1 MKCPRCHSDNPDS
14 SRFCGSCAALLV
26 EEGQPSISL
35 TKTLE
40 TPIQLVTKDSLI
52 SGKYRIIE
60 EIGRGGMG
68 IVYKAE
74 DLTLK
79 RPVALKFLPAHL
91 MNSPE
96 LKERFVIEAQAAAAL
111 SHPNI
116 CVIYEVGEAKD
127 RSFIAM
133 EYVEG
138 ESLRDKIKHGPLAAE
153 EALDI
158 TAQIAAGLG
167 EAHRKGIIHRDIKSA
182 NIMMTDKGQ
191 AKVMDFGLAK
201 LRGGTS
207 LTKSQTA
214 LGTVAYMS
222 PEQARGNPVDGRTD
236 IWSLGVVLYEMMTC
250 ELPFKGEYDQAVIHS
265 ILYEQPE
272 SLTKARPDAVSGL
285 EQIIGLALAKDPANR
300 YQNMENLLEDLSAI
314 AQGLKPL
321 RAKPRPAKGRIF
333 GIRKIYI
340 YAALAVAAVLFGFN
354 VGGIQDRLL
363 GRSGAPARAIKLAV
377 LPFENLTGDPGQEY
391 FSDGLTEEMIAQL
404 GRLDPQRLSVIARTS
419 AMGYKRTAKPI
430 EQIGRELDVAYVL
443 EGSTRREGGR
453 VRITVQL
460 IRVRDQTQRWADT
473 FERELEGI
481 LALQSE
487 VAQGVAQSLA
497 IALIPTEQARLAR
510 TRVVQP
516 LAYEQYQLGRYR
528 LAERTVAGL
537 EAAVGHFER
546 AIAIDPTYAL
556 AYAGLADVHVL
567 LPFFSRGVSPAVG
580 QARAVAA
587 ANRALALDP
596 SLGQSQAALG
606 LVSEFEFQWDAAEG
620 HFRRAIALDPGYA
633 TAHHWYADM
642 LARRGRKSEALAEIR
657 KALELDPMSAI
668 INQDLGYVLT
678 LGGERE
684 AGIRQY
690 ERTLEMD
697 PAFSTTWIVLALA
710 LLEAKRF
717 EDASHALGR
726 WAELTGNDPAKF
738 RQFADAAAA
747 YARSGVPQPVPAS
760 IDIAY
765 MALLYAVPQFYMA
778 LGQKER
784 ALDALERAY
793 EQGFFSAV
801 SSVLSPL
808 FDSVRTDPRFLALL
822 KKTGLE
828 SRDRD

>member
-1 MKCPRCHSDNPDS
+1 MNCPRCHSDNPDT
-14 SRFCGSCAALLV
+14 SRFCGNCATVLV
-26 EEGQPSISL
+26 EAGQPSISL

-40 TPIQLVTKDSLI
+40 TPIQLLTKDSLI

-116 CVIYEVGEAKD
+116 CVIYEVGEAED

-138 ESLRDKIKHGPLAAE
+138 ESLRDKIKRGPLAAA

-158 TAQIAAGLG
+158 AAQIAAGLG

-182 NIMMTDKGQ
+182 NSMVTAKGQ

-300 YQNMENLLEDLSAI
+300 YHTMENLLEDLSAI
-314 AQGLKPL
+314 AAGLKPL
-321 RAKPRPAKGRIF
+321 RAKLRPAKGRIF
-333 GIRKIYI
+333 GIRKIYV

-363 GRSGAPARAIKLAV
+363 GRSGAPARAVKMAV

-391 FSDGLTEEMIAQL
+391 FSDGLTEEMISQL

-419 AMGYKRTAKPI
+419 AMGYKRTKKPI

-460 IRVRDQTQRWADT
+460 IRVRDQTQHWADS

-516 LAYEQYQLGRYR
+516 VAYEQYQLGRYR

-537 EAAVGHFER
+537 QAAVGHFER

-556 AYAGLADVHVL
+556 AYAGLADVQVL
-567 LPFFSRGVSPAVG
+567 LPFFSSDVPPAVG
-580 QARAVAA
+580 RARAVAA
-587 ANRALALDP
+587 ANRALALDS
-596 SLGQSQAALG
+596 SLGQSHAALG
-606 LVSEFEFQWDAAEG
+606 LVSEFEFQWEPAEA

-657 KALELDPMSAI
+657 KALELDPLSTI

-697 PAFSTTWIVLALA
+697 PAFSTTWIVLAFA
-710 LLEAKRF
+710 LLEAGRF
-717 EDASHALGR
+717 EDASRALSR
-726 WAELTGNDPAKF
+726 WAELTGQDPVKF
-738 RQFADAAAA
+738 RQLVDAAAA
-747 YARSGVPQPVPAS
+747 YARSGAPQPVPAG
-760 IDIAY
+760 ID
-765 MALLYAVPQFYMA
+765 MAHISPPYAVPQFYII
-778 LGQKER
+778 LGQKEL

-793 EQGFFSAV
+793 EQGTFSAV
-801 SSVLSPL
+801 MSILGPL
-808 FDSVRTDPRFLALL
+808 FDSIRTDPRFLAIL
-822 KKTGLE
+822 KKIGLE
-828 SRDRD
+828 SRNRD

>member
-1 MKCPRCHSDNPDS
+1 MKCPRCHSDNPDT
-14 SRFCGSCAALLV
+14 SRFCGNCATVLV
-26 EEGQPSISL
+26 EAGQPSISL

-40 TPIQLVTKDSLI
+40 TPIQLLTKDSLI

-116 CVIYEVGEAKD
+116 CVIYEVGEAED

-138 ESLRDKIKHGPLAAE
+138 ESLRDKIKRGPLAAE

-158 TAQIAAGLG
+158 TTQIAAGLG

-182 NIMMTDKGQ
+182 NIMVTDKGQ

-207 LTKSQTA
+207 LTKSQTT

-222 PEQARGNPVDGRTD
+222 PEQARGDPVDGRTD

-250 ELPFKGEYDQAVIHS
+250 ELPFKGEYDQAMIHS

-300 YQNMENLLEDLSAI
+300 YQTMENLLEDLSAI
-314 AQGLKPL
+314 AAGLKPL

-333 GIRKIYI
+333 GIRKIYV
-340 YAALAVAAVLFGFN
+340 YAALAVAAVLFVFN
-354 VGGIQDRLL
+354 VGSIRDRLL

-516 LAYEQYQLGRYR
+516 VAYEQYQLGRYR

-537 EAAVGHFER
+537 QAAIGHFER

-556 AYAGLADVHVL
+556 AYAGLADVQVL
-567 LPFFSRGVSPAVG
+567 LPFFSSDVPPAVG
-580 QARAVAA
+580 RARAVAA

-596 SLGQSQAALG
+596 SLGQSHAALG
-606 LVSEFEFQWDAAEG
+606 LVSEYEFQWDAAEG
-620 HFRRAIALDPGYA
+620 HFRRAIALDAGYA

-657 KALELDPMSAI
+657 KALELDPLSAI

-678 LGGERE
+678 LAGERD

-690 ERTLEMD
+690 ERTLELD
-697 PAFSTTWIVLALA
+697 PAFSATWIVLAFT
-710 LLEAKRF
+710 LLEAGRF
-717 EDASHALGR
+717 EDASHALSH
-726 WAELTGNDPAKF
+726 WAELSGYDPVKF
-738 RQFADAAAA
+738 RQLADAAAA
-747 YARSGVPQPVPAS
+747 HARSGAPQPVPAG
-760 IDIAY
+760 ID
-765 MALLYAVPQFYMA
+765 MAQMVPPYAIPQFYMA

-793 EQGFFSAV
+793 EQGTFSAV

-808 FDSVRTDPRFLALL
+808 FDSIRADPRFLALL

-828 SRDRD
+828 SRNRD

>member
-1 MKCPRCHSDNPDS
+1 
-14 SRFCGSCAALLV
+14 L
-26 EEGQPSISL
+26 
-35 TKTLE
+35 
-40 TPIQLVTKDSLI
+40 TKDSLI

-68 IVYKAE
+68 VVYKAE

-91 MNSPE
+91 MNSSE

-116 CVIYEVGEAKD
+116 CVIYEVGEAED

-138 ESLRDKIKHGPLAAE
+138 ESLRDKIKRGPLAAE

-158 TAQIAAGLG
+158 AAQIATGLG

-182 NIMMTDKGQ
+182 NIMVTDKGQ

-207 LTKSQTA
+207 LTKSQTT

-222 PEQARGNPVDGRTD
+222 PEQARGDPLDGRTD

-250 ELPFKGEYDQAVIHS
+250 ELPFKGEYDQAMIHS
-265 ILYEQPE
+265 ILYEKPE

-300 YQNMENLLEDLSAI
+300 YQTMENLSEDLSAI
-314 AQGLKPL
+314 ASGLKPL
-321 RAKPRPAKGRIF
+321 RAKPRPGKGRIF
-333 GIRKIYI
+333 GIRKVYV
-340 YAALAVAAVLFGFN
+340 YAALALAVVLFGFN
-354 VGGIQDRLL
+354 VGGIRDRLL
-363 GRSGAPARAIKLAV
+363 GRSGAPPRAIKLAV

-460 IRVRDQTQRWADT
+460 IRVRDQTQHWADT
-473 FERELEGI
+473 FERELESI

-497 IALIPTEQARLAR
+497 IALIPTEQARLAK
-510 TRVVQP
+510 TRVVRP
-516 LAYEQYQLGRYR
+516 EAYEQYQMGRYR

-567 LPFFSRGVSPAVG
+567 LPFFSSDVPPAVG
-580 QARAVAA
+580 RARAVAA
-587 ANRALALDP
+587 ANRALALDS

-606 LVSEFEFQWDAAEG
+606 LVSEFEFKWDAAEG

-657 KALELDPMSAI
+657 KALELDPLSAI

-678 LGGERE
+678 LAGERD

-690 ERTLEMD
+690 ERTLELD
-697 PAFSTTWIVLALA
+697 PAFSATWIVLAFT
-710 LLEAKRF
+710 LLEAGRF
-717 EDASHALGR
+717 EDASHALSH
-726 WAELTGNDPAKF
+726 WAELSGYDPVKF
-738 RQFADAAAA
+738 RQLADAAAA
-747 YARSGVPQPVPAS
+747 HARSGAPQPVPAG
-760 IDIAY
+760 ID
-765 MALLYAVPQFYMA
+765 MAQMVPPYAIPQFYMA

-793 EQGFFSAV
+793 EQGTFSAV

-808 FDSVRTDPRFLALL
+808 FDSIRTDPRFLAIL
-822 KKTGLE
+822 KKIGLE
-828 SRDRD
+828 SRDRN